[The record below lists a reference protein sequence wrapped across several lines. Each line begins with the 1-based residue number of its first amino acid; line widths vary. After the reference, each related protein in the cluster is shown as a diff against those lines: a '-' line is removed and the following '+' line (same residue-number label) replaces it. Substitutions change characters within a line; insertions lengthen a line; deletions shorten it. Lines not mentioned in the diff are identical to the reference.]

1 MNITHLWAGYDVPI
15 LKGIDWRLVPGT
27 RYGLL
32 GENGS
37 GKTTLGKVLQGQIPV
52 IHGAIDGIGKP
63 PNFKPNPWVQIVPQ
77 HPDSLPSLTVA
88 DLVRLIG
95 LGSKK
100 NAQQLIDT
108 YCLFCEPTSRLEELS
123 MSSLALLYGL
133 IAIELNPKLIFFD
146 ETTATMAPDQV
157 EVFFDFVTNYV
168 QKGGIAVLVS
178 HRLEELS
185 HYCDELIIL
194 RDGKVA
200 ETHKKGTSPQQLAK
214 GMFFH
219 HSTSLSQ
226 QQIHFNHTQHANQE
240 LKNSVS
246 KTLWYAESLKV
257 SSDQT
262 HHWGVSNLSAQLY
275 PGEVFS
281 ILGLKEQGLE
291 LLEDTLV
298 GLYKPDQGTIYPL
311 SQLGNQDFGYIP
323 RNRITRGLFP
333 GLSVADNSTLHTR
346 SGLSAKTTAHNT
358 LEPKNESSSSSKA
371 LQKMFSG
378 TQPEPNLVVS
388 TLSGG
393 MAQRL
398 LIERELA
405 TNAKAFLMC
414 EPGLGLDP
422 NKKQEL
428 YETIHEMR
436 NQGTGFLLLTSDVD
450 EAMILS
456 DRIQVLYQGNLVT
469 PDLSKEQD
477 ISSPRIREI
486 LSDMMV
492 GVENHG

>member
-1 MNITHLWAGYDVPI
+1 MNITNLWAGYDVPI
-15 LKGIDWRLVPGT
+15 LKGIHWNLIPGT

-37 GKTTLGKVLQGQIPV
+37 GKTTLGKVLQDQIPV
-52 IHGAIDGIGKP
+52 LHGSIDGITKP
-63 PNFKPNPWVQIVPQ
+63 PKVKPNPWVQIVPQ

-100 NAQQLIDT
+100 NAHHLIDT
-108 YCLFCEPTSRLEELS
+108 YCLFCEPTTRLDELS

-157 EVFFDFVTNYV
+157 EVFFNFVTNYV

-185 HYCDELIIL
+185 YYCDELIIL

-200 ETHKKGTSPQQLAK
+200 ETHKQGTSPQQLAK

-219 HSTSLSQ
+219 HSNNLTQ
-226 QQIHFNHTQHANQE
+226 QQIHFNKTQHSNQD
-240 LKNSVS
+240 LKNSLS
-246 KTLWYAESLKV
+246 RSLWYAENLKV

-275 PGEVFS
+275 PGEVFTV
-281 ILGLKEQGLE
+281 LGLKEQGIE

-298 GLYKPDQGTIYPL
+298 GLRIPEHGTISEL
-311 SQLGNQDFGYIP
+311 SHLGNLNFGYIP

-333 GLSVADNSTLHTR
+333 GLSVADNSALHAR
-346 SGLSAKTTAHNT
+346 SGLTSGITSQNT
-358 LEPKNESSSSSKA
+358 SDSNGESSLSSKGM
-371 LQKMFSG
+371 LKMFSG
-378 TQPEPNLVVS
+378 TQPEPGLVVS

-405 TNAKAFLMC
+405 TKAKAFLLC

-422 NKKQEL
+422 NKKHEL

-492 GVENHG
+492 GVDNHG